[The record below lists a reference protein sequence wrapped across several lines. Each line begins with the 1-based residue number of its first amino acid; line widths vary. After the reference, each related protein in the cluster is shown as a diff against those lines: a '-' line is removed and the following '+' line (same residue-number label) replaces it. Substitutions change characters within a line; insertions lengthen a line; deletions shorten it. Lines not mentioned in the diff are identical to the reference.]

1 MTSDLEP
8 QGFDVLAGLAASLA
22 PADPGTTLSPSST
35 KRPGD
40 KTSTAS
46 TAGEARNH
54 RLEAARQKVAERQVA
69 LAQMELDVE
78 QADATADDANEQY
91 QRLAE
96 ELGEAEKRAQVATAK
111 AAAKKAQAA
120 RRRKLSRLE
129 TAQRQLERLE
139 G

>member
-1 MTSDLEP
+1 
-8 QGFDVLAGLAASLA
+8 
-22 PADPGTTLSPSST
+22 
-35 KRPGD
+35 
-40 KTSTAS
+40 
-46 TAGEARNH
+46 
-54 RLEAARQKVAERQVA
+54 
-69 LAQMELDVE
+69 MELDVE

-96 ELGEAEKRAQVATAK
+96 ELGEAEKRAQVAAAK